1 MHFLQQNQ
9 YESEFTHFGYFTVLP
24 DQSTNLNINEAIFIY
39 FEMMSQ
45 SSIDLDLASFKFM
58 DIGKANPTP
67 VLIYGL

>member
-1 MHFLQQNQ
+1 M
-9 YESEFTHFGYFTVLP
+9 LP

-67 VLIYGL
+67 VIIYRS